1 MAKVTI
7 KFDLGK
13 DNDLRDYNLFNNS
26 NGMYDSLFEISKNLK
41 KKVEFQMEEDDN
53 GALDLVFNIISN
65 ILEENNVI
73 IDRLE

>member
-7 KFDLGK
+7 EFDLDK

-26 NGMYDSLFEISKNLK
+26 NGMYNSLFEISKNLK
-41 KKVEFQMEEDDN
+41 KKVELQMEEDDN

-65 ILEENNVI
+65 ILEENNII

>member
-7 KFDLGK
+7 EFDLDK

-26 NGMYDSLFEISKNLK
+26 NGMYNSLFEISKNLK
-41 KKVEFQMEEDDN
+41 KKVEFQIEEDDN
-53 GALDLVFNIISN
+53 GALDLVFNIISE